1 MNDKGL
7 TIKERLKAMEVLMQ
21 ERHGNRTKWE
31 DRADKKLDKLL
42 TNSTGYITT
51 DALKDA
57 IVTHAESCP
66 ARSSPGNPGN
76 SGNNGKLD
84 MLLKGYRGLGVLGC
98 MLVING
104 LLILAILKLVEV
116 F

>member
-31 DRADKKLDKLL
+31 DKIDGKLDTLL
-42 TNSTGYITT
+42 VNSTGYITT

-57 IVTHAESCP
+57 IVTHAESCS
-66 ARSSPGNPGN
+66 ARGNLGNPGN
-76 SGNNGKLD
+76 KMD
-84 MLLKGYRGLGVLGC
+84 MLLKGYRGLGILGS